1 MSKSSA
7 IVAFACAVIVALGA
21 AAAAYFLW
29 LKPKQADKAT
39 NIALASHIASEGQ
52 VKGGALGTTKVPVP
66 ATDAN
71 IQSAAKTISTIGP
84 SKVAAQFEAAATNNN
99 AAAYWC
105 QLYANKLGKDGALAM
120 TGTGAS
126 AVADVSSCPAAPA
139 PASGVFGVS
148 GAVPPRTANM
158 PLQPVNRLAA
168 QMGLAD
174 PGTGGQA
181 MPLVEFGESK
191 PALNPLLMP
200 GVQSR
205 ANRIARWSAHN
216 QRRAVAGAMMS
227 DEPDP
232 DPVTN
237 TVVSKES
244 LAAMIGGL
252 RQTDVQM
259 DRSTYNSRIMGP
271 GGSDAVMSLR
281 GTPSHEALAR
291 MHAQKPLGPG
301 MPDTIQR
308 QSYTGIHYTGPL
320 TM

>member
-1 MSKSSA
+1 MSRFSA
-7 IVAFACAVIVALGA
+7 TLTGFIAVVVALA
-21 AAAAYFLW
+21 AVAAAYFFW
-29 LKPKQADKAT
+29 LKPKQADRAT
-39 NIALASHIASEGQ
+39 NIALATHIASEGQ
-52 VKGGALGTTKVPVP
+52 LLPTGVTSHTP
-66 ATDAN
+66 AAASDAA
-71 IQSAAKTISTIGP
+71 IQDAAKAIGNLGA
-84 SKVAAQFEAAATNNN
+84 SVVAKEFEKASQKGA

-105 QLYANKLGKDGALAM
+105 QLSSGKLGANGALAE
-120 TGTGAS
+120 TGSPAS
-126 AVADVSSCPAAPA
+126 PDYSSCPAATST
-139 PASGVFGVS
+139 SGRVFVS
-148 GAVPPRTANM
+148 GAVSTADT
-158 PLQPVNRLAA
+158 PLEPVVNRLAA

-181 MPLVEFGESK
+181 LPLVEFGESK
-191 PALNPLLMP
+191 PTLNPLLMTS
-200 GVQSR
+200 QTK
-205 ANRIARWSAHN
+205 ADQIARWQAHN

-232 DPVTN
+232 DPVTS
-237 TVVSKES
+237 TVVSKDS

-308 QSYTGIHYTGPL
+308 QAFTGVHHTGPL